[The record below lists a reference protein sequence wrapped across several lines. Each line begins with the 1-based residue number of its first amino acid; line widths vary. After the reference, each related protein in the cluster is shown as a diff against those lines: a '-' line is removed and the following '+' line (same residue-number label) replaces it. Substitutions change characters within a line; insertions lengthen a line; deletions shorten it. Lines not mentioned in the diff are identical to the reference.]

1 MSKKKKLITIILI
14 IIGIIIIS
22 IAGYAIIQGK
32 NTKESKKNKE
42 PEKAEQIKETEENTN
57 TPIEKLNENEDWII
71 EAQYER
77 NIVNHEKRLISADE
91 IKVPYINV
99 NSEYAKKANEEIKAT
114 FDEAIRTYNSEVNDY
129 APTLDECDYYK
140 YIGKNLAS
148 TITIYAYH
156 FSDLPKPNYK
166 TYNISLKTGKEMTYE
181 EVYKELGYNKDNIEQ
196 FAEKAIIS
204 KLKEYIDKMDFVT
217 EDEYKNYKNE
227 SINNYK
233 KSLKDKT
240 LQYFVN
246 EDGNLSIVVR
256 LIIPAGVG
264 EFDKIVTINK

>member
-1 MSKKKKLITIILI
+1 MSKKKLLAIILI
-14 IIGIIIIS
+14 IIGILIIS
-22 IAGYAIIQGK
+22 ISGYAIIQGK

-42 PEKAEQIKETEENTN
+42 PEKAEQIEETEENTN

-114 FDEAIRTYNSEVNDY
+114 FDEAIRTYNNEVNDY
-129 APTLDECDYYK
+129 AFTLDECDYYK

-148 TITIYAYH
+148 TITVYSYH
-156 FSDLPKPNYK
+156 LTDVPKPNYK

-204 KLKEYIDKMDFVT
+204 KLKEYIDKLDFVT
-217 EDEYKNYKNE
+217 ENEYKNYKNE

-246 EDGNLSIVVR
+246 EDGKLSIIVK
-256 LIIPAGVG
+256 LIFPVGVG
-264 EFDKIVTINK
+264 EFNKIVTIN